1 MDVPAAIENYQQFEV
16 TPLCFMFDEVGSDK
30 GVGWHQ
36 YSRFYNEL
44 FLIAKHEDFNLFE
57 MGLGTNDPTIESTM
71 GSGGNP
77 GASLYIW
84 KIFFRRAKIFGADI
98 DRKILF
104 QEPRIQTFY
113 CDQTNVCDIEAM
125 WNSEDLKEKRFG
137 IMIDDG
143 LHTFEAGKVFFEHSV
158 HKLLPGG
165 VYIIEDIANETVP
178 QFRVQI
184 EEWKEKYPDIS
195 FWLLRI
201 ESLKHTPGDNWILI
215 AQKRLPEYAST

>member
-1 MDVPAAIENYQQFEV
+1 MNVPAAIETYQQFEV

-44 FLIAKHEDFNLFE
+44 FLVAKHEEFNLFE
-57 MGLGTNDPTIESTM
+57 MGLGTNDPSIESNM

-77 GASLYIW
+77 GASLSIW

-104 QEPRIQTFY
+104 EEPRIQTFY
-113 CDQTNVCDIEAM
+113 CDQTNVDEIHDM
-125 WNSEDLKEKRFG
+125 WESEKLRDKRFG

-143 LHTFEAGKVFFEHSV
+143 LHTFEAGKIFFENSI

-165 VYIIEDIANETVP
+165 VYIIEDIADETVG
-178 QFRVQI
+178 QFRFQL
-184 EEWKEKYPDIS
+184 EEWREKYQGIQ
-195 FWLLRI
+195 FWLVHI
-201 ESLKHTPGDNWILI
+201 ESLKHSPGDNWILV
-215 AQKRLPEYAST
+215 AQKRLPQV